1 MLQTLCNKSNVTTN
15 VANTLSTNMTNTIST
30 YSIASTVSID
40 FHDKKVRY
48 KMDCFIFHT
57 VLLVIILLFR
67 IAIICYH
74 YAKQI
79 KAKIYWRTNIKME
92 NNELKEN
99 CIKNCKCYYF
109 DDIIKIEDFNNI
121 LLDEKS
127 CKNILIFNVSYKTLI
142 GETHCISGSIK

>member
-74 YAKQI
+74 YAKH
-79 KAKIYWRTNIKME
+79 R
-92 NNELKEN
+92 LKQ
-99 CIKNCKCYYF
+99 KH
-109 DDIIKIEDFNNI
+109 
-121 LLDEKS
+121 
-127 CKNILIFNVSYKTLI
+127 I
-142 GETHCISGSIK
+142 GALT